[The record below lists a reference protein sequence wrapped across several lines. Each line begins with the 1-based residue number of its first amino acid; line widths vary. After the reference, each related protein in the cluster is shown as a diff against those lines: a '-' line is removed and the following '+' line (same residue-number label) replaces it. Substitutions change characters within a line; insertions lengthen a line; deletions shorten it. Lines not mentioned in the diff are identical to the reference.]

1 MSPATP
7 VALVEN
13 ATLPGRRV
21 LIGTLA
27 ELPALAR
34 MTGDGPTTLLFG
46 EVLKDGAAI
55 PAQADALL
63 KQA

>member
-1 MSPATP
+1 
-7 VALVEN
+7 
-13 ATLPGRRV
+13 
-21 LIGTLA
+21 
-27 ELPALAR
+27 